1 MSTAAEKCLGGVLLL
16 TPHLA
21 ADQHSVL
28 NTPKTLSMAFD
39 QTKSPGAVTEN
50 RSWAVTAMSPPR
62 TVETKKPQED
72 FFPFC
77 GR

>member
-1 MSTAAEKCLGGVLLL
+1 MSTAAEKCLGVPLL

-21 ADQHSVL
+21 AHQHSVL
-28 NTPKTLSMAFD
+28 NTLKTLSMAFM
-39 QTKSPGAVTEN
+39 TKSPGAVTEN